1 MARHPVLQPDGKL
14 AIYGTVV
21 DNFVALDCTEDQ
33 AIAQLVTWYGPEH
46 VADLERVVKLCA
58 AGQQVFEWWEDW
70 PHRLAWAMRLHGVD
84 DSMVAEAWARTP
96 DPMTRRYIE
105 QFVATCKA
113 ESHADDLNTELIA
126 ARQRIAEL
134 EAGQRNAQQS
144 IDYLQSERERMNT
157 RIAELEAVLSY
168 IDAHAPLADA
178 TCDEPGIT
186 LSEAARRAIK
196 ESQP

>member
-1 MARHPVLQPDGKL
+1 MPKYPVLQPDGKL
-14 AIYGTVV
+14 AVWSTITDTFSY
-21 DNFVALDCTEDQ
+21 LDCTVDEAADGLLQ
-33 AIAQLVTWYGPEH
+33 WYTEFVASNVTRPELYDM
-46 VADLERVVKLCA
+46 VSRCA
-58 AGQQVFEWWEDW
+58 AGEMVYPFWRDW
-70 PHRLAWAMRLHGVD
+70 AHLVAWTTYFHGGD
-84 DSMVAEAWARTP
+84 EEITGGLMERTP

-113 ESHADDLNTELIA
+113 ESRADDLNTELIA

-134 EAGQRNAQQS
+134 EA
-144 IDYLQSERERMNT
+144 
-157 RIAELEAVLSY
+157 VLAY

-178 TCDEPGIT
+178 TCNEPGIT